1 MTLCKSW
8 LFKQITNQKYFHLFT
23 SQKQEKMEYDALRCH
38 LLLRHTKISDEL
50 LVFND
55 AHCRH
60 LMLSILYWR
69 PSGIRAND
77 SVMYISLAIILKKR
91 LNIYLFMR
99 QLLSKLEHSQVQDGR
114 IGRSSRSQTCVVSVS
129 RNSPPFHTCSHSGSF
144 PPSQVSPVWMIK
156 YSSTETLEYRLL
168 WSSTPSTPASLW
180 PTKTASGQGR
190 RTHTEPGKHQQL

>member
-8 LFKQITNQKYFHLFT
+8 LFKQITNQKYVHLFT

-77 SVMYISLAIILKKR
+77 SVM
-91 LNIYLFMR
+91 
-99 QLLSKLEHSQVQDGR
+99 
-114 IGRSSRSQTCVVSVS
+114 
-129 RNSPPFHTCSHSGSF
+129 
-144 PPSQVSPVWMIK
+144 
-156 YSSTETLEYRLL
+156 
-168 WSSTPSTPASLW
+168 
-180 PTKTASGQGR
+180 
-190 RTHTEPGKHQQL
+190 